1 MKETVEYLL
10 LLLMLSLD
18 ILYLSGYIRLPRPTL
33 ELDNVSK
40 IIRPWHSIS
49 AVTALPNSEAIIC
62 FTEKIR
68 GVYQRYSHRVVKI
81 NRYGKLLHNIENTD
95 TGKTCRGLQIL
106 GNMLYVIQ
114 KGSFVQ
120 RITLSQL
127 EKDLKENPHLIPDTG
142 DVVNFASLF
151 HDPFKIP
158 DKDLLL
164 LADYKKHEVFTY
176 RLSTKHKE
184 VHVRGLKN
192 LRSVSYIFDRDNTFY
207 LVCGNH
213 EVRVYNS
220 TWRLVRNIGK
230 TGSRKEKLT
239 MPSSAIIL
247 PDGNIII
254 ADYWED
260 KVSVFT
266 VDGRFLH
273 PLLVTH
279 NFRPLHLT
287 FSHPHLWVLGHKN
300 QLRRYRLYKS

>member
-1 MKETVEYLL
+1 MTITLH
-10 LLLMLSLD
+10 
-18 ILYLSGYIRLPRPTL
+18 ILYLSGYIRLPRPIL

-40 IIRPWHSIS
+40 IMRQLHNIS

-68 GVYQRYSHRVVKI
+68 GLYQRYSHRIVKI
-81 NRYGKLLHNIENTD
+81 NQYGEVSHNIEHTD
-95 TGKTCRGLQIL
+95 TWKTCRGLQIL
-106 GNMLYVIQ
+106 GDMLYVIQ
-114 KGSFVQ
+114 RRSFVQ
-120 RITLSQL
+120 RIALSQL
-127 EKDLKENPHLIPDTG
+127 EKDLKENQHLIPDTG

-151 HDPFKIP
+151 HDPSKIP

-164 LADYKKHEVFTY
+164 LVDNTKNEVFTY

-184 VHVRGLKN
+184 VHVRDLKKP
-192 LRSVSYIFDRDNTFY
+192 RSVSYIFDGDNTFY
-207 LVCGNH
+207 LVCGGN

-220 TWRLVRNIGK
+220 TWGLVRNIGK
-230 TGSRKEKLT
+230 TGSWNEKLA
-239 MPSSAIIL
+239 MPTSAIIL

-254 ADYWED
+254 ADFWKK

-273 PLLVTH
+273 PLLITH
-279 NFRPLHLT
+279 IFQPLHLT